1 MDIYAVKEFQR
12 SLLIWFDVNG
22 RTWIPWKLKEDH
34 SLPKPGES
42 ISPYGIWIAEIM
54 LQQTQLNVVIPYWN
68 KWMNTFSDLK
78 DLSNSDQNDVLLK
91 WQGLGYY
98 SRAKNIFKSSK
109 ILVDL
114 IGKDRIL
121 DPLMWPVELDIW
133 MSLPGIGRTT
143 AGSIISSAF
152 DIPVPILDGNVKRIL
167 SRLSASNITPR
178 ANERELWNLTS
189 KLLPI
194 NNARNFNQALMDLGT
209 LVCTVKNPICCSCP
223 VKKYCLAYLKY
234 DPNNFPKKDMK
245 KAIPTL
251 EIGIGIIF
259 NKKGE
264 LLIDQRLDESNM
276 GGMWE
281 FPGGKKESSESIE
294 DTILREIQE
303 ELAIDVKIGE
313 KLLSFTHLFSNKKF
327 YFTVH
332 ICRWVSG
339 DPKPLASQRVLWI
352 SPKELCDFPFPA
364 ANKKIIDQ
372 LEKYLAIKK

>member
-209 LVCTVKNPICCSCP
+209 LVCTVKKPICCSCP

-294 DTILREIQE
+294 DTILREVQE

>member
-78 DLSNSDQNDVLLK
+78 DLSNGDQNDVLLK

-313 KLLSFTHLFSNKKF
+313 KLLSFTHLFSNKKL

-332 ICRWVSG
+332 ICTWVSG
-339 DPKPLASQRVLWI
+339 NPKPLASQRVLWI
-352 SPKELCDFPFPA
+352 APKELYDFPFPA

>member
-313 KLLSFTHLFSNKKF
+313 KLLSFTHLFSNKKL

-332 ICRWVSG
+332 ICTWVSG
-339 DPKPLASQRVLWI
+339 SPKPLASQRVLWI
-352 SPKELCDFPFPA
+352 APKELYDFPFPA

>member
-1 MDIYAVKEFQR
+1 MDINAVKEFQR

>member
-1 MDIYAVKEFQR
+1 M
-12 SLLIWFDVNG
+12 
-22 RTWIPWKLKEDH
+22 
-34 SLPKPGES
+34 
-42 ISPYGIWIAEIM
+42 
-54 LQQTQLNVVIPYWN
+54 
-68 KWMNTFSDLK
+68 
-78 DLSNSDQNDVLLK
+78 
-91 WQGLGYY
+91 
-98 SRAKNIFKSSK
+98 
-109 ILVDL
+109 
-114 IGKDRIL
+114 
-121 DPLMWPVELDIW
+121 
-133 MSLPGIGRTT
+133 
-143 AGSIISSAF
+143 
-152 DIPVPILDGNVKRIL
+152 DGNVKRIL

-294 DTILREIQE
+294 DTILREVQE